1 MKVHIHLN
9 VDHEKKILFESLKPV
24 HGKTFSDILEEGL
37 DACLSKVAPSK
48 IIEEEIAQAKAKLIE
63 LEQSLMTVRMIEK
76 QQKLEQKVTE
86 QKEDLMEDYLEDMRT
101 ERFEEFKDSTIILW
115 KKGGINWP
123 RIVDLYQ
130 FKSTTEAKEWFARKM
145 VEVEA

>member
-37 DACLSKVAPSK
+37 DACLSIVAPSK
-48 IIEEEIAQAKAKLIE
+48 LIEEEITQAKAKLME

-76 QQKLEQKVTE
+76 QQKLEQKVTK
-86 QKEDLMEDYLEDMRT
+86 QKEDHVDGYLEDMRNQK
-101 ERFEEFKDSTIILW
+101 FEEFKDSTIKLW

-123 RIVDLYQ
+123 RTVDLYQ
-130 FKSTTEAKEWFARKM
+130 FKNVAEAKEWFARKM
-145 VEVEA
+145 AEVDS